1 MDVGFISEVILPVVF
16 VIVGIALVWAIVELV
31 LVLRRTR
38 KTVETLETSVKPII
52 DDVQK
57 VAADAKEMTASIKP
71 AIDRVDPLVE
81 RASLAVD
88 AANLEIMR
96 LDGILENVDAI
107 TSSAASATE
116 ADAPLKIVNAASEK
130 LREALSGKKTSDES
144 AKLAAAAEAAAPAEF
159 AAIEGDQAAACAPEA
174 YAPEVAAE
182 KPVSEPEPQTAGG
195 YFTYGASKED

>member
-1 MDVGFISEVILPVVF
+1 MGAISKGNAMDVGFISEVILPVVF

-81 RASLAVD
+81 RACL
-88 AANLEIMR
+88 LY
-96 LDGILENVDAI
+96 
-107 TSSAASATE
+107 TSPSPR
-116 ADAPLKIVNAASEK
+116 D
-130 LREALSGKKTSDES
+130 
-144 AKLAAAAEAAAPAEF
+144 
-159 AAIEGDQAAACAPEA
+159 
-174 YAPEVAAE
+174 
-182 KPVSEPEPQTAGG
+182 
-195 YFTYGASKED
+195 

>member
-71 AIDRVDPLVE
+71 AIDASIPWSSVLRWPL
-81 RASLAVD
+81 
-88 AANLEIMR
+88 MR
-96 LDGILENVDAI
+96 EFGNHAPSTAFWKTLCNYQF
-107 TSSAASATE
+107 AASATE
-116 ADAPLKIVNAASEK
+116 AVDTVANAPLKIVNAASEK
-130 LREALSGKKTSDES
+130 LREALSGKKASDES

-159 AAIEGDQAAACAPEA
+159 ATIEGDQAAACAPEA
-174 YAPEVAAE
+174 MLLKSPPKARV
-182 KPVSEPEPQTAGG
+182 
-195 YFTYGASKED
+195 